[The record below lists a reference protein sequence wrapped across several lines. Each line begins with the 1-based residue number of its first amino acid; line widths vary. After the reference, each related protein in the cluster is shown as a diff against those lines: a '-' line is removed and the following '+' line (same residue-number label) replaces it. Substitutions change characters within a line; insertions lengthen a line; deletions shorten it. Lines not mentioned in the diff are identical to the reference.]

1 MNKCAGVFAAV
12 LVSLAVLLSFS
23 IVQANALIANTD
35 VSMDWNTFGMT
46 VTGVTLN
53 FTPQSS
59 SVSPVDVV
67 TDWTTPISYSAAG
80 GSASADASA
89 IAASSAV
96 NYPLGSYGFAV
107 YDFLADR
114 LGTFTVSGTGSVTF
128 SVWASIAQSMAV
140 SGTAFGGTLGE
151 AGLKLA
157 DGNGNIVN
165 ALFSNALD
173 SNGVFAGSQL
183 LSVSM
188 DFSNANNLAG
198 NFSAWVDSF
207 TYASVPEPS
216 TILLIGFGIAGLLG
230 FGRTK
235 SSTAE

>member
-12 LVSLAVLLSFS
+12 LVSLAVLLSPS

-35 VSMDWNTFGMT
+35 VSMDWSTFGVT
-46 VTGVTLN
+46 VTGVTFN
-53 FTPQSS
+53 FVPQSS

-67 TDWTTPISYSAAG
+67 TDWTTPISYSGAG
-80 GSASADASA
+80 GSATANASA

-96 NYPLGSYGFAV
+96 NYPLGTYGFAI
-107 YDFLADR
+107 YDLLADR
-114 LGTFTVSGTGSVTF
+114 LGTFTVSGSGSVMF
-128 SVWASIAQSMAV
+128 SVMASITQSMDV

-157 DGNGNIVN
+157 DGNGQVN
-165 ALFSNALD
+165 SFVFSNVLD
-173 SNGVFAGSQL
+173 SNGAFAGSQL

-198 NFSAWVDSF
+198 NFSAWVDSY

-216 TILLIGFGIAGLLG
+216 TMLLIGMGIAGLLG
-230 FGRTK
+230 FGRAK
-235 SSTAE
+235 SSTAV